1 MDDHSKREVLEIFDM
16 NEKMLLLG
24 HQLVN
29 NLRFLAEW
37 SRDVLRDT
45 TGAVI
50 AKTHP
55 HFLNMRKIVVLLP
68 AAHMIKSAC
77 SNSWFHAPRH

>member
-1 MDDHSKREVLEIFDM
+1 MRKL
-16 NEKMLLLG
+16 LLLG

-29 NLRFLAEW
+29 NLRFLAKW

-55 HFLNMRKIVVLLP
+55 HFLNMRKIVVLHP
-68 AAHMIKSAC
+68 AAHMIY
-77 SNSWFHAPRH
+77 N